1 MSHRLLRDLLFMLPP
16 EVAHHVSLNALS
28 LAERVGGL
36 SLFAPTINNP
46 KTVTVM
52 GIEFPNQVGLAAGLD
67 KNGEHINALSKL
79 GFGFIEIG
87 TVTPKPQKGNPKP
100 RLFRLPEH
108 EAVINRM
115 GFNNVGVEQL
125 LANVRRAKCSSVL
138 GINIGKN
145 ASTQVENAIDDYMLG
160 LSVVYQ
166 HAHYVTV
173 NLSSP
178 NTPGLRTLQF
188 GDLFSALLEAL
199 KLQQQRLTKLHG
211 KYVPIVIK
219 IAPDLDEAE
228 LASIAKTL
236 IQFEIDGVIA
246 TNTTVTRV
254 GVESHNLAK
263 EAGGLSGK
271 PLFEKSTQVVAQLSA
286 ELGNKLP
293 IIAAGGIMSGDDAAS
308 KISAG
313 ASLVQIYTGFIY
325 KGSKLIGDSISTIA
339 NQDSSSK

>member
-1 MSHRLLRDLLFMLPP
+1 
-16 EVAHHVSLNALS
+16 
-28 LAERVGGL
+28 
-36 SLFAPTINNP
+36 
-46 KTVTVM
+46 M

-87 TVTPKPQKGNPKP
+87 TVTPKPQDGNPKP
-100 RLFRLPEH
+100 RLFRLPEY
-108 EAVINRM
+108 EAIINRM

-145 ASTQVENAIDDYMLG
+145 ALTPVENAIDDYMLG
-160 LSVVYQ
+160 LSAVYPY
-166 HAHYVTV
+166 AHYVTV

-188 GDLFSALLEAL
+188 GDTFSALLEAL
-199 KLQQQRLTKLHG
+199 KLQQQRLAKLHS
-211 KYVPIVIK
+211 KYVPLVIK
-219 IAPDLDEAE
+219 IAPDLDETE
-228 LASIAKTL
+228 LTSIAKTL

-254 GVESHNLAK
+254 GVESHILAK

-271 PLFEKSTQVVAQLSA
+271 PLFEKSTQVVEQLST
-286 ELGNKLP
+286 ELGGKLP
-293 IIAAGGIMSGDDAAS
+293 IIAAGGIMCGEDAAA
-308 KISAG
+308 KIKAG
-313 ASLVQIYTGFIY
+313 AQLVQIYTGFIY
-325 KGSKLIGDSISTIA
+325 NGPKLISQVVGSIT
-339 NQDSSSK
+339 